1 MNGFAVGLRCLAQ
14 GQRWVFG
21 RPRWLLFGLVPA
33 LIALVIYV
41 GALVALAL
49 FAGDV
54 AVWAT
59 PFADDWDDPW
69 QPLVRVGFA
78 LLLVAAGLMLAVLT
92 FTAVTLIIGDPFYQ
106 SLGEKVEETEGGA
119 PAGPGRS
126 LWQDIRVSIS
136 DSLRVLLWV
145 LLFTVPLFVLG
156 FVPVIGQTVIPAIG
170 FAVSGFFLTV
180 ELTSAALDRRGLPL
194 RERIRLLRRRLPA
207 ALGFGVP
214 LILLFLIPLGAV
226 LLMPGAVAGA
236 TLLSRALAP
245 APQRG
250 AGNGALSPN
259 GAAAT

>member
-41 GALVALAL
+41 GALVVLAL
-49 FAGDV
+49 HAGDV

-59 PFADDWDDPW
+59 PFADDWEDPW

-78 LLLVAAGLMLAVLT
+78 LLLVAAGLMLAVIT

-119 PAGPGRS
+119 PAGQGRS
-126 LWQDIRVSIS
+126 FWQDIRVSIS
-136 DSLRVLLWV
+136 DSLQVLLRVLL
-145 LLFTVPLFVLG
+145 LTIPLFALG
-156 FVPVIGQTVIPAIG
+156 FVPVIGQTVIPALG

-194 RERIRLLRRRLPA
+194 KERIRLLRRRLPA

-214 LILLFLIPLGAV
+214 LVLLFLIPLGAV

-236 TLLSRALAP
+236 TLLSRALAAEP
-245 APQRG
+245 SVAPGHG
-250 AGNGALSPN
+250 ATV
-259 GAAAT
+259 AAGTS

>member
-1 MNGFAVGLRCLAQ
+1 MNGFAAGLRYLAQ
-14 GQRWVFG
+14 GQRWVFS

-33 LIALVIYV
+33 LIAFVVYA
-41 GALVALAL
+41 GALVALGY
-49 FAGDV
+49 FAGDI

-59 PFADDWDDPW
+59 PFADDWDGAW
-69 QPLVRVGFA
+69 QSLIRVGFA
-78 LLLVAAGLMLAVLT
+78 LLLVAAGVMLAVVT

-106 SLGEKVEETEGGA
+106 ALGEKVEETEGGA
-119 PAGPGRS
+119 PPGHGRGF
-126 LWQDIRVSIS
+126 WQDIGVSIS
-136 DSLRVLLWV
+136 DSVRVLLRV

-194 RERIRLLRRRLPA
+194 KERIRLLRRRLPV

-214 LILLFLIPLGAV
+214 LVLLFLIPLGAV

-236 TLLSRALAP
+236 TLLARGVADSATPGQAP
-245 APQRG
+245 AAVVLG
-250 AGNGALSPN
+250 KG
-259 GAAAT
+259 